1 MAELVKIIGEE
12 LDEDVREAGPKTP
25 VVFLKSASP
34 YAVGEIAGFG
44 ERVVDNLVDRR
55 VARRLKD
62 AELAKLTKTQEVR
75 AQAHAEAAAASMM
88 PARVAG

>member
-1 MAELVKIIGEE
+1 MAEMVKIIGEE
-12 LDEDVREAGPKTP
+12 LEEDVREAGPKIP

-34 YAVGEIAGFG
+34 YTVGEVAGFG
-44 ERVVDNLVDRR
+44 ERAVDNLEDRR

-62 AELAKLTKTQEVR
+62 AEIVKLRKEQQAK
-75 AQAHAEAAAASMM
+75 AQASAEAAVASMM